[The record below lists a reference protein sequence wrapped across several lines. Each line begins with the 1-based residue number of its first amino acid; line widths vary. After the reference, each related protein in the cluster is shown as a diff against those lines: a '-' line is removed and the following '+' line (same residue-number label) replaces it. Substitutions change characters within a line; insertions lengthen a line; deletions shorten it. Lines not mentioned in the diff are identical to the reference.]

1 MPESSRSLRVAA
13 VLRRELAALLR
24 HRIEDPAL
32 EGVEVVEVDVSP
44 DLSLAR
50 VYLGIPGARDERQVL
65 QGAARAGGFLRKHL
79 AKTLALRAV
88 PRLVF
93 KADHVAGAAA
103 RIEELIAGGNAPGHA
118 GEKAGDRPGSE
129 ADGEACGRAGNR
141 AGDEAG
147 DKADGEAV
155 GRRAGG
161 EAGGNAGG
169 GAGD

>member
-103 RIEELIAGGNAPGHA
+103 RIEELIAGGNAPG
-118 GEKAGDRPGSE
+118 E
-129 ADGEACGRAGNR
+129 AP
-141 AGDEAG
+141 
-147 DKADGEAV
+147 
-155 GRRAGG
+155 
-161 EAGGNAGG
+161 GNAGG

>member
-32 EGVEVVEVDVSP
+32 AGVEVTEVDVSP

-65 QGAARAGGFLRKHL
+65 QGAARAGGFLRKRL

-93 KADHVAGAAA
+93 KADRVTGAAA
-103 RIEELIAGGNAPGHA
+103 RIEELIAGGNADGQ
-118 GEKAGDRPGSE
+118 AGDR
-129 ADGEACGRAGNR
+129 ADDNTGGGVGGETDDRAGS
-141 AGDEAG
+141 G
-147 DKADGEAV
+147 
-155 GRRAGG
+155 AGG
-161 EAGGNAGG
+161 SAGGNAGG
-169 GAGD
+169 